1 MVKITAQ
8 MVKEL
13 REMTGA
19 GMMECKKALTEAEG
33 SIDNAVDIMRTRSQA
48 KAAKRASK
56 VAAEGVVVTRCSEDG
71 LSAMMIEVNCETDF
85 VARDSNFLDFAQQL
99 ASSGLEA
106 GVTSVDALMALS
118 PSGNE
123 TFEEQRQALINK
135 IGENVKVRRC
145 QLMTSTG
152 IVGSYNHG
160 SRIGVLVDLNQANAD
175 LAKDVAM
182 HVAASNP
189 NCVTAD
195 QVDQELI
202 ARERAIYEAQAAE
215 SGKDPS
221 IMEKMIEG
229 KLNRFLSE
237 ITLVSQPFVKNPDQ
251 TVQALLSEKSA
262 SVLSMSRIKVGE
274 GIEVEKKDFA
284 AEVAEQLQS

>member
-1 MVKITAQ
+1 MSISASQ
-8 MVKEL
+8 VKEL
-13 REMTGA
+13 REMTGV
-19 GMMECKKALTEAEG
+19 GMMECKKALVETDGDLEK
-33 SIDNAVDIMRTRSQA
+33 AVDLLRSNSA
-48 KAAKRASK
+48 LKAEKKASR
-56 VAAEGVVVTRCSEDG
+56 VAADGMLVIHQGQGSVSVVEINT
-71 LSAMMIEVNCETDF
+71 ETDF
-85 VARDSNFLDFAQQL
+85 AAKDEKFQVFCNNIKDHL
-99 ASSGLEA
+99 AKN
-106 GVTSVDALMALS
+106 V
-118 PSGNE
+118 
-123 TFEEQRQALINK
+123 INK
-135 IGENVKVRRC
+135 IEELNEAFASEREALVQAIGENIQIRRMVKISDGASIGTY
-145 QLMTSTG
+145 LHTDG
-152 IVGSYNHG
+152 KLAAIVSIDSN
-160 SRIGVLVDLNQANAD
+160 DNE
-175 LAKDVAM
+175 LAKDLAM

-262 SVLSMSRIKVGE
+262 NVLSMSRIKVGE

>member
-1 MVKITAQ
+1 MSISASQ
-8 MVKEL
+8 VKEL
-13 REMTGA
+13 REMTGV
-19 GMMECKKALTEAEG
+19 GMMECKKALVETDGDLEK
-33 SIDNAVDIMRTRSQA
+33 AVDLLRSNSA
-48 KAAKRASK
+48 LKAEKKASR
-56 VAAEGVVVTRCSEDG
+56 VAADG
-71 LSAMMIEVNCETDF
+71 MLVIHQDQGSVLAVEINTETDF
-85 VARDSNFLDFAQQL
+85 AAKDKKFQVFCNNIKDYLAKNEINNVEDLNEVFA
-99 ASSGLEA
+99 SEREA
-106 GVTSVDALMALS
+106 LV
-118 PSGNE
+118 
-123 TFEEQRQALINK
+123 QA
-135 IGENVKVRRC
+135 IGENIQIRRMVKISDGGSIGTY
-145 QLMTSTG
+145 LHTDG
-152 IVGSYNHG
+152 KLAAIVSID
-160 SRIGVLVDLNQANAD
+160 SLDD
-175 LAKDVAM
+175 ELAKDLAM

-262 SVLSMSRIKVGE
+262 NVLSMSRIKVGE